1 MKKQIMVMLLG
12 ILLLAVPAGAK
23 EGFYAGAGFM
33 NNTMLNSD
41 LNTLKSAVGLD
52 VRVGYNFG
60 SFSLEGNIMGS
71 GHDEKRAGYGKV
83 SFTGLSIDF
92 RIPLTAPEKP
102 NQVYVLAG
110 LGGYSLKG
118 FDPVAAAD
126 VKYTGGGYNLGAG
139 LEHYF
144 NEHLAFDLAAV
155 YRAIKYDA
163 KEVRGD
169 TTKLSPR
176 ITGDTLS
183 VEAGLNYHF

>member
-1 MKKQIMVMLLG
+1 MKKMFIGMLLG
-12 ILLLAVPAGAK
+12 MLLLAVPAGAK
-23 EGFYAGAGFM
+23 QGFYAGGSLM
-33 NNTMLNSD
+33 NDTMLNSD
-41 LNTLKSAVGLD
+41 LNTLDSGVGLD
-52 VRVGYNFG
+52 VRFGYNFG

-83 SFTGLSIDF
+83 SFGGLSIDF
-92 RIPLTAPEKP
+92 RIPLTAQDNP
-102 NQVYVLAG
+102 NQVYILAG

-126 VKYTGGGYNLGAG
+126 VKYTGGGYDLGAG

-155 YRAIKYDA
+155 YRAIKYDK

-169 TTKLSPR
+169 TTKLDPR
-176 ITGDTLS
+176 INGDMLS